1 MKDFPTRIYFHN
13 GKESSSSCSWSPGSS
28 SHLALF
34 GAPQINSSGQHG
46 GTCLKCQDSGQMQE
60 DLSEFK
66 ASLVYIESSKPVVC
80 VCARTRAHLRIYM
93 HSHTQWDPAL

>member
-1 MKDFPTRIYFHN
+1 
-13 GKESSSSCSWSPGSS
+13 
-28 SHLALF
+28 
-34 GAPQINSSGQHG
+34 
-46 GTCLKCQDSGQMQE
+46 MQE